1 MDKTEFSVD
10 FIFGLKKLANS
21 VVKKAESN
29 LLADKRLHYALG
41 PDSCLGYTSILIRLL
56 LRPLLI
62 VKLQST

>member
-29 LLADKRLHYALG
+29 LLPDKGPRHALG

-56 LRPLLI
+56 C
-62 VKLQST
+62 